1 MPHRRARLLAPL
13 LFLLMLPALAGT
25 LPLAVGEQPL
35 PSLAPM
41 LERVMPAVVHIATR
55 GPDEPGPAPRGDPLF
70 ERFFGAPPAGEGVE
84 EGLGS
89 GVIIDAE
96 RGHVVTNAHVVEGAE
111 SIVVTLRDG
120 RRFTARLLGSDPAAD
135 IAVLRITPQRLTAL
149 PLADSSRLRV
159 GDFVVAI
166 GNPFGLEQTVTS
178 GIVSALGRR
187 RLGIE
192 SYEDFIQTDA
202 SINPGNSGGALVN
215 LRGELVGIN
224 TAILGPNGAS
234 IGIGFAIPVN
244 MAKAIA
250 DQLVEYGEVRRGR
263 LGIGIQDLTPEL
275 ASAFKIPP
283 THGAVVA
290 QVERGSAAER
300 AGLRVGDV
308 IVRVNGR
315 PVLDASQLRNEVGLL
330 RVGSRVELEVMRNG
344 KALKLSAEVAP
355 PPRSEP
361 RGQQLS

>member
-1 MPHRRARLLAPL
+1 MSRRLSPLLVLCGWLLLAPA
-13 LFLLMLPALAGT
+13 PAGT
-25 LPLAVGEQPL
+25 LPLAVDGQPL

-41 LERVMPAVVHIATR
+41 LERVLPAVVHIATR
-55 GPDEPGPAPRGDPLF
+55 GRPAAGAARRDPLF
-70 ERFFGAPPAGEGVE
+70 ERFFGAPPGDEVE

-89 GVIIDAE
+89 GVIIDAR

-111 SIVVTLRDG
+111 SIRVTLRDG
-120 RRFTARLLGSDPAAD
+120 RHFSARLLGSDPAAD
-135 IAVLRITPQRLTAL
+135 IAVLRIAPDHLTAL

-187 RLGIE
+187 GLGIE

-244 MAKAIA
+244 MARAIA
-250 DQLVEYGEVRRGR
+250 EQLVQYGEVRRGR

-275 ASAFKIPP
+275 AGAFHIRP
-283 THGAVVA
+283 TRGAVVA
-290 QVERGSAAER
+290 QVVPGSAAER

-315 PVLDASQLRNEVGLL
+315 PVRDASQLRNEVGLL
-330 RVGSRVELEVMRNG
+330 RVGSRVELEVMRDG
-344 KALKLSAEVAP
+344 KSLRLSTEVAP
-355 PPRSEP
+355 PPRAEP